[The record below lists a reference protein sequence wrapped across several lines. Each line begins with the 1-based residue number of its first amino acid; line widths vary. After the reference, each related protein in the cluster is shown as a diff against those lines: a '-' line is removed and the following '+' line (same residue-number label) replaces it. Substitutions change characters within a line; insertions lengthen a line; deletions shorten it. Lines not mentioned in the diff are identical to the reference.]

1 MSVAAVAQ
9 ERRNREP
16 GEGYRFNFSIFLK
29 IVLHQHYRYWFF
41 GQTSRNG
48 FFFHALFCN
57 CQRVFVWGGGGEMV
71 SLTKR
76 LEGLAVYT
84 CVIHRAPR
92 VVMVSSSSRVGWV
105 VFVFRCWTTV
115 IKKTGPVDAMMR

>member
-57 CQRVFVWGGGGEMV
+57 CQRVFVWGGGGNGEFDQKIGRFGRIYMCDT
-71 SLTKR
+71 S
-76 LEGLAVYT
+76 
-84 CVIHRAPR
+84 RAP
-92 VVMVSSSSRVGWV
+92 SRHGIIVIT
-105 VFVFRCWTTV
+105 CWL
-115 IKKTGPVDAMMR
+115 GCFCFSLLDNSN